1 MNEVS
6 DDCMHL
12 HTYIHTVHALQRKAQ
27 RTPCCQE
34 AVEECVSYVVCYP
47 VHTLGSYVHI

>member
-12 HTYIHTVHALQRKAQ
+12 HTYILYMHCKERH
-27 RTPCCQE
+27 RTLLCCQE